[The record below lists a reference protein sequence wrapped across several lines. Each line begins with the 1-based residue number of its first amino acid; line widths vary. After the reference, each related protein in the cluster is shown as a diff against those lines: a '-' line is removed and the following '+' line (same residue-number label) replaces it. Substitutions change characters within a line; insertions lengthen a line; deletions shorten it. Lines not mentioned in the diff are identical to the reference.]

1 MIMKNLKSADSPSS
15 GYPYRIPWW
24 GNVLLAVG
32 GYCSLKFVIPELHF
46 TNPTLQSLAQAAPT
60 FAPLVAILFLL
71 LAAKQLYDVDSTEKT
86 EKGNKKP
93 DNSQGKNPEK

>member
-1 MIMKNLKSADSPSS
+1 MIMKNRKSADSPSS

-24 GNVLLAVG
+24 VNVLLAVG

-46 TNPTLQSLAQAAPT
+46 THPTLQSLAQAAPT
-60 FAPLVAILFLL
+60 FAPIVTIFFLL

-93 DNSQGKNPEK
+93 DNSQGENPEK

>member
-1 MIMKNLKSADSPSS
+1 MIMKNRKSADSPSS

-46 TNPTLQSLAQAAPT
+46 THPTLQSLAQAAPT

-86 EKGNKKP
+86 EKDNKKP
-93 DNSQGKNPEK
+93 DNNQGENPEK